1 METIKNEQVYA
12 FDSLYTTN
20 HIQMLKIL
28 LPYLNPPLQKNLALY
43 IKFLELRYTIS
54 FLNAHPYALSGCGFD
69 KKYGEQEIPLED
81 LLPYLTPKE
90 AENFRQIQKSMD
102 MMKQFSNIQKN
113 MEALKD
119 ILPEGMDFETLFG
132 QMMGAGQPGSD
143 GFGKK
148 PAESGGASE
157 KSDIPDADASDK
169 ARRKDTAPSASA
181 DSSAGAQSNPS
192 AANNILR
199 NMMKGAPSGDILK
212 NMMSDSQKELYEK
225 FNERFQN
232 L

>member
-1 METIKNEQVYA
+1 METTKNEPIYA

-54 FLNAHPYALSGCGFD
+54 FLNAHPYVISGCGFD
-69 KKYGEQEIPLED
+69 KDHRGQNIPIDD
-81 LLPYLTPKE
+81 LLPYLTPQE

-102 MMKQFSNIQKN
+102 MMKQFSNMQKN
-113 MEALKD
+113 MEALKG
-119 ILPEGMDFETLFG
+119 ILPEGMDLETLF
-132 QMMGAGQPGSD
+132 QSMMSGGRGGSD
-143 GFGKK
+143 DSADTSHSGSEAAKNPLF
-148 PAESGGASE
+148 SGGGQ
-157 KSDIPDADASDK
+157 IF
-169 ARRKDTAPSASA
+169 
-181 DSSAGAQSNPS
+181 Q
-192 AANNILR
+192 
-199 NMMKGAPSGDILK
+199 NMMQGNPSGDVLK
-212 NMMSDSQKELYEK
+212 NMMSDSQRELYEK

>member
-1 METIKNEQVYA
+1 METKKNEQIYA

-28 LPYLNPPLQKNLALY
+28 LPCLPPPLQKNLALY

-54 FLNAHPYALSGCGFD
+54 FLNAHPYVLSGCGFD
-69 KKYGEQEIPLED
+69 KKYKEQEIPLDD
-81 LLPYLTPKE
+81 LLPYLTPGE
-90 AENFRQIQKSMD
+90 AENFRQIQKGMD
-102 MMKQFSNIQKN
+102 MMKQFSKMQKN

-132 QMMGAGQPGSD
+132 QMMGTKQHDSD
-143 GFGKK
+143 SSSTEHSADG
-148 PAESGGASE
+148 
-157 KSDIPDADASDK
+157 DASDK
-169 ARRKDTAPSASA
+169 AKSDTPFP
-181 DSSAGAQSNPS
+181 AGGIFQ
-192 AANNILR
+192 
-199 NMMKGAPSGDILK
+199 NMMKNAPSGDILK

-225 FNERFQN
+225 FNERFKD

>member
-1 METIKNEQVYA
+1 METIKNEQIYA

-28 LPYLNPPLQKNLALY
+28 LPCLNPPLQKDLALY

-54 FLNAHPYALSGCGFD
+54 FLNAHPYVLSGCGFD
-69 KKYGEQEIPLED
+69 KKYGEQEIPVDD
-81 LLPYLTPKE
+81 LLPYLTPGE
-90 AENFRQIQKSMD
+90 AENFRQLQKGMD
-102 MMKQFSNIQKN
+102 MMKQFSKMQKN
-113 MEALKD
+113 MEALKG

-132 QMMGAGQPGSD
+132 QMAGMGQPDAGHDREKQSGS
-143 GFGKK
+143 GSA
-148 PAESGGASE
+148 PE
-157 KSDIPDADASDK
+157 KSG
-169 ARRKDTAPSASA
+169 APF
-181 DSSAGAQSNPS
+181 P
-192 AANNILR
+192 ANNLFQNI
-199 NMMKGAPSGDILK
+199 MKGAPSGDVLT

>member
-1 METIKNEQVYA
+1 METIKNEQIYA

-28 LPYLNPPLQKNLALY
+28 LPCLNPPLQKNLALY

-54 FLNAHPYALSGCGFD
+54 FLNAHPYVLSGCGFD
-69 KKYGEQEIPLED
+69 KKYGEQEIPVDD
-81 LLPYLTPKE
+81 LLPYLTPRE
-90 AENFRQIQKSMD
+90 AENFRQLQKSMD
-102 MMKQFSNIQKN
+102 MMKQFSKMQKN
-113 MEALKD
+113 MEALKG

-132 QMMGAGQPGSD
+132 QMMGTGQH
-143 GFGKK
+143 
-148 PAESGGASE
+148 
-157 KSDIPDADASDK
+157 
-169 ARRKDTAPSASA
+169 DT
-181 DSSAGAQSNPS
+181 DSSSKKRSAPGDAPEKTDTPFPAGGLFQS
-192 AANNILR
+192 
-199 NMMKGAPSGDILK
+199 MMKSAPSGDILK

>member
-1 METIKNEQVYA
+1 METIKNEQIYA

-28 LPYLNPPLQKNLALY
+28 LPCLNPPLQKNLALY

-54 FLNAHPYALSGCGFD
+54 FLNAHPYVLSGCGFD
-69 KKYGEQEIPLED
+69 KKYGEQEIPVDD
-81 LLPYLTPKE
+81 LLPYLTPRE
-90 AENFRQIQKSMD
+90 AENFRQFQKSMD
-102 MMKQFSNIQKN
+102 MMKQFSAMQKN
-113 MEALKD
+113 MEALKG

-132 QMMGAGQPGSD
+132 QMAGMGQHDADNFSRQQS
-143 GFGKK
+143 
-148 PAESGGASE
+148 ASGDASASG
-157 KSDIPDADASDK
+157 KSDSPF
-169 ARRKDTAPSASA
+169 SAN
-181 DSSAGAQSNPS
+181 GIFQ
-192 AANNILR
+192 

>member
-1 METIKNEQVYA
+1 METIKNEQIYA

-28 LPYLNPPLQKNLALY
+28 LPCLNPPLQKNLALY

-54 FLNAHPYALSGCGFD
+54 FLNAHPYVLSGCGFD
-69 KKYGEQEIPLED
+69 KKYGEQEIPVDD
-81 LLPYLTPKE
+81 LLPYLTPRE
-90 AENFRQIQKSMD
+90 AENFRQLQKSMD
-102 MMKQFSNIQKN
+102 MMKQFSKMQKN
-113 MEALKD
+113 MEALKG

-132 QMMGAGQPGSD
+132 QMMGTGQQ
-143 GFGKK
+143 
-148 PAESGGASE
+148 
-157 KSDIPDADASDK
+157 
-169 ARRKDTAPSASA
+169 DT
-181 DSSAGAQSNPS
+181 DSSSKKQSAPDDAPGKTDTPFPAGGLFQ
-192 AANNILR
+192 
-199 NMMKGAPSGDILK
+199 NMMKSAPSGDILK